1 MGKEYTEAQK
11 KASLTYQKNKAQ
23 IKITTEKE
31 QRDEIKKYAESKGL
45 SVTELLLGL
54 VKEDMAKEL
63 NQYDAIYTLDSERLP
78 ENIDQSK
85 VRALKEDAE

>member
-1 MGKEYTEAQK
+1 MGNKYTEAQK
-11 KASLTYQKNKAQ
+11 KAALTYQRNKAQ

-31 QRDEIKKYAESKGL
+31 QREEIKRYAESKGM

-63 NQYDAIYTLDSERLP
+63 NKHDTIYTLEPERLP
-78 ENIDQSK
+78 ENIDKSK
-85 VRALKEDAE
+85 VKVLKED